1 MKTSSLAVA
10 ALAGVVSLSALLA
23 ACEAPKPAA
32 PAGPTGEPDAT
43 YTTRG
48 KVEMLPDP
56 RNPASEFVVHHEPI
70 DDFKN
75 PNGTKGMNSMS
86 MPFPLARGVSL
97 DGIAVGDVVEIT
109 FSHWSQPGNM
119 GYQATKVVELPPDT
133 KLFFGKAGEERPSDA
148 PSPAPR

>member
-1 MKTSSLAVA
+1 MKTSLLTAA
-10 ALAGVVSLSALLA
+10 ALAAAALTLAHLA
-23 ACEAPKPAA
+23 ACDGPKQTTPS
-32 PAGPTGEPDAT
+32 GPTGEPDAT

-56 RNPASEFVVHHEPI
+56 RNAASEFVVHHEPI

-75 PNGTKGMNSMS
+75 PSGTKGMNSMS
-86 MPFPLARGVSL
+86 MPFPLARAVSL

-109 FSHWSQPGNM
+109 FSHWSKPGNM

-148 PSPAPR
+148 ASPAPR